1 MAAAA
6 AAAAAATTVA
16 PPSNNNNNNMNIDRR
31 LPHHLLVGESLNECM
46 RNKPFLSL
54 AMSEERC
61 DRLIGQLTTR
71 LQAVNMLG
79 SISNQ
84 TVSSHSR
91 FGVPELNPPGDPMN
105 RQLPSK
111 LVNEL
116 YSTNS
121 TLRDEAL
128 TAIAATNLDLRSNIG
143 GDINGYSKE
152 ESNDINPNDT
162 TTESESDN

>member
-1 MAAAA
+1 
-6 AAAAAATTVA
+6 
-16 PPSNNNNNNMNIDRR
+16 
-31 LPHHLLVGESLNECM
+31 
-46 RNKPFLSL
+46 
-54 AMSEERC
+54 
-61 DRLIGQLTTR
+61 
-71 LQAVNMLG
+71 
-79 SISNQ
+79 
-84 TVSSHSR
+84 
-91 FGVPELNPPGDPMN
+91 MN